1 MRVGIIGAGGIAG
14 EHKRGYDRLDSVEL
28 VGVADVSPKSRE
40 RATNEWKV
48 TAYETVADLLDNA
61 KPEAVSICT
70 PPKFHAE
77 VAIACLERGVAVLCE
92 KPMARNLEEA
102 ERIAAAAEK
111 STAPFMVA
119 FCHRYHPP
127 VLKVKE
133 AIDAGK
139 LGEIKMYRNRFGGRQ
154 DMSKTWFADPEIAGG
169 GTLMDTSVHSVD
181 LFRFL
186 VGDAAWI
193 TGAIAD
199 IAGIYRL
206 EDSGIVTFGT
216 ASGAIGV
223 IEGSWSTPG
232 SANIIEVYGT
242 EGAAVV
248 NYNTGETQILAKGSG
263 AWETVK
269 TDGPDRFEREVEAF
283 VNAVASKTTP
293 PITAKDGLAANRVL
307 AAAYKSAKEG
317 IRVTL

>member
-14 EHKRGYDRLDSVEL
+14 EHKRGYARLDAVEL
-28 VGVADVSPKSRE
+28 VGVADVAPASRE
-40 RATNEWKV
+40 RAVNEWKV
-48 TAYETVADLLDNA
+48 PAFETVAELLDIA
-61 KPEAVSICT
+61 RPEAVSICT
-70 PPKFHAE
+70 PPKFHADA
-77 VAIACLERGVAVLCE
+77 AIACLERGVAVLCE
-92 KPMARNLEEA
+92 KPMARTVEEA

-111 STAPFMVA
+111 ATAPFMVA

-127 VLKVKE
+127 VIKVKE
-133 AIDAGK
+133 AIEAGK
-139 LGEIKMYRNRFGGRQ
+139 LGEVKMYRNRFGGRQ
-154 DMSKTWFADPEIAGG
+154 DMSKTWFSDPDIAGG

-186 VGDAAWI
+186 VGDAVWI
-193 TGAIAD
+193 TGTTAD

-248 NYNTGETQILAKGSG
+248 NYNTGETQILARGSRE
-263 AWETVK
+263 WEKVT
-269 TDGPDRFEREVEAF
+269 TEGPDRFEREVEEF
-283 VNAVASKTTP
+283 VKAVANRTLP
-293 PITAKDGLAANRVL
+293 PITAKDGLAANRIL
-307 AAAYKSAKEG
+307 AAAYNSAEEG